1 MEFFKPTHGKVV
13 LSIVFT
19 ILLIIFA
26 LPVKP
31 NAYCMGGGECPPM
44 KSLSFVP
51 ISALGLFGLTIH
63 YYAFSFTG
71 FILELMISYFVASF
85 IIFLKNKHTRNA

>member
-1 MEFFKPTHGKVV
+1 MF
-13 LSIVFT
+13 I
-19 ILLIIFA
+19 ILLLIFA

-31 NAYCMGGGECPPM
+31 NAYCKSGGDCLDI

-71 FILELMISYFVASF
+71 FIIEVIFSYIAVSL
-85 IIFLKNKHTRNA
+85 IIFLNNKYIRNA